1 MRSYF
6 FIVGLAASSLIA
18 SSAQAHSRGF
28 AWFFLHSR
36 PSDTC
41 SGQSA
46 VETYYFS
53 GRRTASGQAF
63 DANGYTAAHR
73 TMPFGSQVTVTNPKN
88 GRSVTVTI
96 NDRGLFTHG
105 VTLDLSRGAAR
116 AIGMSATQWVCMS

>member
-28 AWFFLHSR
+28 AWFFSHSR

-46 VETYYFS
+46 VATYYFS
-53 GRRTASGQAF
+53 GRRTANGQAF
-63 DANGYTAAHR
+63 DANGLY
-73 TMPFGSQVTVTNPKN
+73 GSAPHDAFRITGN
-88 GRSVTVTI
+88 G
-96 NDRGLFTHG
+96 D
-105 VTLDLSRGAAR
+105 
-116 AIGMSATQWVCMS
+116 QP